1 MYGIGEQP
9 DSKEYGDEGSN
20 TIRSIS
26 KSKNFDINMMRKMG
40 VFNIDD
46 IGFET
51 PVASPIS
58 AYCKLT
64 EVSKGKDTTTGHW
77 EIARNNFKKTFSYIS
92 KWFSKRNNR

>member
-1 MYGIGEQP
+1 MCGIGEQS

-40 VFNIDD
+40 IFNIDD
-46 IGFET
+46 IGFEAPT
-51 PVASPIS
+51 DNPIS
-58 AYCKLT
+58 AYGKLM
-64 EVSKGKDTTTGHW
+64 EVSKGKDTTTGHL
-77 EIARNNFKKTFSYIS
+77 EIARSDFKKTFSYIS